1 MRSKSLN
8 IAMVVASPYPAN
20 HGTPGSIREMAEAV
34 YRLGHKVHIVTY
46 PYGEDN
52 LNIKPN
58 GIKVHRVSG
67 IKSGNNIKVG
77 PSYEKIYLDT
87 LLAKKLCQVVRE
99 EKIDIIHAHNYE
111 GAIAGYV
118 AKKFTGVP
126 LVYNAI
132 NTMIDEL
139 HTYNF
144 IRPQAAAKGFARIL
158 DYTVPRTADS
168 VLAISDELVRF
179 LLSKKVLASKIARI
193 PLGVNFSMFN
203 GKDPLLM
210 RKKYG
215 IGNKPLIVYTGILN
229 EFQRVDYLLN
239 AMKVVVN
246 QIEDAVLL
254 IVPNLI
260 DKADLQRHQ
269 ALARELNIEK
279 NVIFTDPR
287 PFSEVPYFL
296 ASADVTVLPRPEC
309 PGFPVKLLNYMAA
322 GKPIVAFKGS
332 SKGLENMEN
341 AILADD
347 HSWEQMGDGILKILS
362 DSSLAKTLGNNAKEY
377 AIHAY
382 GWENIA
388 KGIEKT
394 YLNALTQR
402 QHKETKTS
410 SDDLSPYKYQDR
422 RQIKIPTAVGERRRR
437 ADRRLQNIYLYLP
450 EKRGVLQPA

>member
-1 MRSKSLN
+1 MKSKSLN

-20 HGTPGSIREMAEAV
+20 HGTPGSIREMAEAI

-46 PYGEDN
+46 PYGEGN
-52 LNIKPN
+52 LNEKPN
-58 GIKVHRVSG
+58 GISIHRVPAIRAS
-67 IKSGNNIKVG
+67 NNIKVG
-77 PSYEKIYLDT
+77 PSYEKIFLDA
-87 LLAKKLCQVVRE
+87 LLARKLCQVVRN

-111 GAIAGYV
+111 GAIAGYI
-118 AKKFTGVP
+118 AKKFTGTP
-126 LVYNAI
+126 FIYNAI

-139 HTYNF
+139 PTYNF
-144 IRPQAAAKGFARIL
+144 IKPQAAAKGFARFL

-179 LLSKKVLASKIARI
+179 LLDKKVLPSRIARI

-215 IGNKPLIVYTGILN
+215 IGNKPLIVYTGVLN

-239 AMKVVVN
+239 AMKVVVDK
-246 QIEDAVLL
+246 IDDAVLI
-254 IVPNLI
+254 IVPNLF
-260 DKADLQRHQ
+260 DKSDLQRHQ
-269 ALARELNIEK
+269 NLARELNIEK

-287 PFSEVPYFL
+287 PFSDVPYFL
-296 ASADVTVLPRPEC
+296 ASADVAVLPRPEC

-341 AILADD
+341 AILAED
-347 HSWEQMGDGILKILS
+347 HNWEQMGDGILKILS
-362 DSSLAKTLGNNAKEY
+362 DSSLAKTLGNNAKEF

-394 YLNALTQR
+394 YFNALAQR
-402 QHKETKTS
+402 QQVEAIRQPNYIRPFSYH
-410 SDDLSPYKYQDR
+410 DR
-422 RQIKIPTAVGERRRR
+422 RQTKLLADFGERRRR

-450 EKRGVLQPA
+450 EKRGRILPA